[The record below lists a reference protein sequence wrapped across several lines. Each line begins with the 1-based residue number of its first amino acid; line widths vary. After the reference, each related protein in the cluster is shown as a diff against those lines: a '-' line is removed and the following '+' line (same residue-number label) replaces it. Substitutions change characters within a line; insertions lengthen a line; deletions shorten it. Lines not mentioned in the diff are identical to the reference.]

1 MGVRLKLAA
10 LLAPLALATAV
21 GVDRAGACSCAA
33 VDPRDWLAAGRTAVI
48 GEVTAGRRVE
58 TPSEGP
64 VQEYTL
70 RVERGFNASLAPVI
84 SIRTGSNQGSCG
96 FTLEVGDRVAAF
108 LSRRDG
114 AWNTSLC
121 ALTDPAELVAAT
133 VPYPR
138 ARGQGRVALLSGGSF
153 ASARLMALDQRGRVL
168 AYGFGRGDV
177 ERISVCPGSRYAV
190 ELVRQGARSRAAVRD
205 LRSMRVVR
213 SLALPAS
220 AVELSCGDRRGRA
233 IHAAALG
240 YSGAYPR
247 GRLRVLRAAPGRTV
261 AVATL
266 GGDAVAFGRTTA
278 YVGGERGVSAVD
290 LATGGVRALTRLKNA
305 DELALSPDGTRLAV
319 NGTRRGVRLVDSAG
333 GRLLARVRGGRP
345 AWVGRSRLLVRGSGR
360 PRLYD
365 RNLRPLRRL
374 DGFWAL
380 GEARSGRRVFGVSG
394 RRLVAVGLKSGRRRQ
409 VAVLPDPDTH
419 TLVAIPGSP
428 ALRAPRR
435 APSYRTARRPDRL
448 RLGHT
453 GSLTS
458 PEALWVKA
466 RQTARAGPLA
476 SAYGWRQP
484 RPSWGWR
491 PAC

>member
-1 MGVRLKLAA
+1 M
-10 LLAPLALATAV
+10 
-21 GVDRAGACSCAA
+21 
-33 VDPRDWLAAGRTAVI
+33 
-48 GEVTAGRRVE
+48 
-58 TPSEGP
+58 
-64 VQEYTL
+64 
-70 RVERGFNASLAPVI
+70 I

-121 ALTDPAELVAAT
+121 ALTSPAELVAAT

-213 SLALPAS
+213 SLALPAA

-233 IHAAALG
+233 IHAAAVE
-240 YSGAYPR
+240 YSGAYQQ
-247 GRLRVLRAAPGRTV
+247 GRLRLVRAGPARPTP
-261 AVATL
+261 VATL
-266 GGDAVAFGRTTA
+266 GGDAIAFGRTTA

-290 LATGGVRALTRLKNA
+290 LATGGVRALTRLKNP

-319 NGTRRGVRLVDSAG
+319 NGTRRGVRLVDTAG

-409 VAVLPDPDTH
+409 VARPARPRHPYPRGDPGVARVAGPSTGSELPGR
-419 TLVAIPGSP
+419 LVARIVSVWVI
-428 ALRAPRR
+428 L
-435 APSYRTARRPDRL
+435 DR
-448 RLGHT
+448 
-453 GSLTS
+453 
-458 PEALWVKA
+458 
-466 RQTARAGPLA
+466 
-476 SAYGWRQP
+476 
-484 RPSWGWR
+484 
-491 PAC
+491 